1 MHYYKFNIADWHLA
15 TSHLTLEEEAIYFKL
30 VNFYYDTE
38 QPIPLETETVIRRL
52 RLGLYSETVGLVLSE
67 FFVLQEDGWHHNR
80 CDEEIEHY
88 HSKAEKNK
96 IVGKLGGRPRKN
108 KDLQT
113 NPNGFENKPIDN
125 PNITLTKNHKPIT
138 SREVTKVTKG
148 TRWSKELPIPDSWI
162 DYCKTKRPELNPYDT
177 FESFTDYWVSV
188 AGSKGVK
195 LDWDATW
202 RTWVRNQRATFK
214 QPPKSNQFAGAI

>member
-1 MHYYKFNIADWHLA
+1 MCIIGPNSFAPIKSVIKFL
-15 TSHLTLEEEAIYFKL
+15 
-30 VNFYYDTE
+30 
-38 QPIPLETETVIRRL
+38 
-52 RLGLYSETVGLVLSE
+52 
-67 FFVLQEDGWHHNR
+67 EDGTDIH
-80 CDEEIEHY
+80 
-88 HSKAEKNK
+88 
-96 IVGKLGGRPRKN
+96 
-108 KDLQT
+108 
-113 NPNGFENKPIDN
+113 
-125 PNITLTKNHKPIT
+125 
-138 SREVTKVTKG
+138 
-148 TRWSKELPIPDSWI
+148 PDYI